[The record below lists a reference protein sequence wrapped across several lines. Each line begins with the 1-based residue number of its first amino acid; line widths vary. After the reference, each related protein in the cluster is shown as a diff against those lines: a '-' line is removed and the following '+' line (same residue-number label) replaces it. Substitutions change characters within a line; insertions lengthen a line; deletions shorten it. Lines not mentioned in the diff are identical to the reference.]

1 MNKFIIDCSST
12 ISLFLPDEINNDYT
26 NKLYDS
32 FKNNACVVPS
42 LWYYE
47 LSNVLLSS
55 KKRNRINDNQINEIV
70 NLIYDL
76 PVEIENINFY
86 YIQNN
91 IFNIANDNNLS
102 VYDASYLELAIRF
115 NCSLATLDKK
125 LIDVAK
131 KLNVGLI

>member
-42 LWYYE
+42 LWCYE

-91 IFNIANDNNLS
+91 IFNIASDNNLS

>member
-32 FKNNACVVPS
+32 FKNNDCTVPS
-42 LWYYE
+42 LWCYE

-55 KKRNRINDNQINEIV
+55 KRRNRINDNQINEIV

-76 PVEIENINFY
+76 PIEIENINFY

>member
-42 LWYYE
+42 LWCYE

-76 PVEIENINFY
+76 PVEIENINFC

-102 VYDASYLELAIRF
+102 AYDASYLELAIRF

-131 KLNVGLI
+131 KLNVSLI

>member
-32 FKNNACVVPS
+32 FKNNVCIVPS
-42 LWYYE
+42 LWCYE

-76 PVEIENINFY
+76 PVEIENINFC

>member
-42 LWYYE
+42 LWCYE

>member
-32 FKNNACVVPS
+32 FKNNVCVVPS
-42 LWYYE
+42 LWCYE

-55 KKRNRINDNQINEIV
+55 KKRNRINDNQINDIV

-76 PVEIENINFY
+76 PVEIENINFC

-91 IFNIANDNNLS
+91 IF
-102 VYDASYLELAIRF
+102 IR
-115 NCSLATLDKK
+115 SL
-125 LIDVAK
+125 IV
-131 KLNVGLI
+131 

>member
-1 MNKFIIDCSST
+1 MFIIDCSST

-32 FKNNACVVPS
+32 FKNNVCVVPS
-42 LWYYE
+42 LWCYE

-76 PVEIENINFY
+76 PVEIENINFC

>member
-32 FKNNACVVPS
+32 FKNNVCVVPS
-42 LWYYE
+42 LWCYE

-76 PVEIENINFY
+76 PVEIENINFC

>member
-32 FKNNACVVPS
+32 FKNNDCIVPS
-42 LWYYE
+42 LWCYE

-55 KKRNRINDNQINEIV
+55 EKRNRINDNQINEIV
-70 NLIYDL
+70 NLIYNL
-76 PVEIENINFY
+76 PLEIENINFC

>member
-12 ISLFLPDEINNDYT
+12 ISLFLPDEMNNDYT

-32 FKNNACVVPS
+32 FKNSFCVVPS
-42 LWYYE
+42 LWCYE

-55 KKRNRINDNQINEIV
+55 KKRNRIDDKQINEIV

-76 PVEIENINFY
+76 PIEIENINFC

-131 KLNVGLI
+131 KLNVGLL

>member
-42 LWYYE
+42 LWCYE

-76 PVEIENINFY
+76 PVEIENINFC

-131 KLNVGLI
+131 KLNVSLI

>member
-1 MNKFIIDCSST
+1 MNMFIIDCSST

-32 FKNNACVVPS
+32 FKNNVCVVPS
-42 LWYYE
+42 LWCYE

-76 PVEIENINFY
+76 PVEIENINFC